1 MASEPRWGQPVGF
14 FLNCCGRSA
23 EILSGGGRG
32 QGWDYLWGS
41 PHMTHRSTEAHLKM
55 RSGKAPVQRHKAV
68 LKPVLE
74 GARKKEKNNFPLNVK
89 A

>member
-1 MASEPRWGQPVGF
+1 
-14 FLNCCGRSA
+14 
-23 EILSGGGRG
+23 
-32 QGWDYLWGS
+32 
-41 PHMTHRSTEAHLKM
+41 MTHRSTEAHLKM